1 VKRFYK
7 DWYRPNQQ
15 ALIVV
20 GDIDATSIEQQV
32 KKLFGDLKNPAKQ
45 RPVLP
50 YNIPLSG
57 KNQFLALTDHEQTAT
72 EISVLIKMT
81 ELSLKTAADYRV
93 SIVRS
98 LVNYVLAARLQE
110 LSTQPESPFVSADA
124 GVSGFMGGL
133 DAFKVSI
140 APKPGEIKEAFTTVW
155 KEIVRI
161 QQNGITGNELERS
174 KLSYISQMENV
185 YKERGKNPSKSY
197 VQEYLQ
203 LYLHGIAAPGIEKEY
218 ALAKEYSS
226 NISIEEVNGC
236 IRAILKDKDRDI
248 IIVAPEKDKDA
259 LPDQARVNAWIT
271 IISEDKLAQ
280 WKEEAP
286 VNGLMTT
293 MPAPGKVISRERADS
308 LGVTI
313 LTLSNGVKVWL
324 KPTQFK
330 NEEVVFGAFSEGGT
344 SLYPDSMY
352 MNASGA
358 ANLIAANGLGAFTP
372 VDLSKMLAGK
382 SVQVQPYIQERYEGI
397 NGAATPKDLETA
409 LQLTWLYFT
418 KPRNDASLFSNNISR
433 MKAGMANRGNSP
445 DAAFSDTANLVL
457 GGYHY
462 RRQPLTAERLDSI
475 DADKAYAIY
484 KERFANAAD
493 FTFVFTGSIDTTT
506 FIPLIERYLGSLPA
520 GGKNET
526 AKDLGI
532 HIPEGPINKIVN
544 KGKDN
549 KAVVR
554 LLYSGIYSF
563 SEANNIQ
570 LTALGTVLQYRM
582 TERIRELEG
591 GAYSPRAGASYNKL
605 PQSRYGISIQFICA
619 PGNIDKLVAA
629 VNDEIS
635 KIKNGGVTA
644 DDISKFTAEQ
654 TRTTELKLQSNQFWF
669 GYLMYALQNNEPP
682 TGIFQFKEVLKT
694 VTPKT
699 VQQAAQRYISDNN
712 CVMLVLQPES

>member
-1 VKRFYK
+1 M
-7 DWYRPNQQ
+7 
-15 ALIVV
+15 
-20 GDIDATSIEQQV
+20 EQQV
-32 KKLFGDLKNPAKQ
+32 KKLFGDLKNPANE
-45 RPVLP
+45 RPVLS

-57 KNQFLALTDHEQTAT
+57 KNQFLSLTDHEQTAT
-72 EISVLIKMT
+72 EISVQIKMT
-81 ELSLKTAADYRV
+81 ELSLKTTADYRV
-93 SIVRS
+93 SIVRNLLNS
-98 LVNYVLAARLQE
+98 VLAARLHE

-133 DAFKVSI
+133 DAFKVSV
-140 APKPGEIKEAFTTVW
+140 APKPGKIKEAFTAVW

-161 QQNGITGNELERS
+161 QQNGITGKELERS
-174 KLSYISQMENV
+174 KLSYISQMENI
-185 YKERGKNPSKSY
+185 YKERSKIPSKSY
-197 VQEYLQ
+197 VQEYLE

-236 IRAILKDKDRDI
+236 IRTILKDKDRDI

-259 LPDQARVNAWIT
+259 LPDQAQVNAWIT
-271 IISEDKLAQ
+271 TISADKLAQ

-293 MPAPGKVISRERADS
+293 MPAPGKVIGRERAES

-330 NEEVVFGAFSEGGT
+330 NEEIVFGAFSEGGT

-358 ANLIAANGLGAFTP
+358 ANLIAGNGLDAFTP

-382 SVQVQPYIQERYEGI
+382 SAQVQPYIQERYEGI
-397 NGAATPKDLETA
+397 NGSATPKDLETA

-418 KPRNDASLFSNNISR
+418 KPRNDASLFNNNISR

-445 DAAFSDTANLVL
+445 DAAFSDTASLVL
-457 GGYHY
+457 SGYHY

-484 KERFANAAD
+484 RERFANAAD
-493 FTFVFTGSIDTTT
+493 FTFVFTGSIDSTT

-520 GGKNET
+520 GGEKET

-532 HIPEGPINKIVN
+532 HIPEGQINKIVK

-554 LLYSGIYSF
+554 LLYSGTYSF

-591 GAYSPRAGASYNKL
+591 GAYSPRAGASYSKL

-619 PGNIDKLVAA
+619 PGNVEKLLAA

-654 TRTTELKLQSNQFWF
+654 NRTTELQLQSNQFWL

-682 TGIFQFKEVLKT
+682 TSIFRFKEVLKK

-699 VQQAAQRYISDNN
+699 VQQAAQQYISDNN
-712 CVMLVLQPES
+712 CVRLVLQPESN